1 MKCKVTVEWST
12 ERLENRDRTL
22 KEIDLEITI
31 LFRDNVQGVFNE
43 EIVPSQRIKSKK
55 KINSWKI
62 GKQIGR

>member
-12 ERLENRDRTL
+12 ERLENGDRTL

-43 EIVPSQRIKSKK
+43 EIVPSQRIKRKK